1 MRHEGRVIAASF
13 SPDGKWIVTASEDDT
28 ARVWDAR
35 SGKPVGEPMRRL
47 NSFNAASFS
56 PDGKWIVT
64 ASLDHTARVWDSS
77 TFTTQAVDWLMELG
91 ELVGGLHLNPQGL
104 LEPVDKNLPQFRE
117 QLRTLTGD
125 NELSRFGRW
134 FVADPSTR
142 TISPLS
148 SITVPEFVSQRLQE
162 NTSESV
168 EEAYRIDP
176 GNPLIVA
183 SLAKFEK
190 DRDKALFLCRHALKR
205 AQVEGGEPL
214 VEKVRAIVLGAIPDF
229 TE

>member
-1 MRHEGRVIAASF
+1 MRLELGVTAASL
-13 SPDGKWIVTASEDDT
+13 SPDA
-28 ARVWDAR
+28 
-35 SGKPVGEPMRRL
+35 
-47 NSFNAASFS
+47 
-56 PDGKWIVT
+56 
-64 ASLDHTARVWDSS
+64 
-77 TFTTQAVDWLMELG
+77 
-91 ELVGGLHLNPQGL
+91 QGL

-183 SLAKFEK
+183 S
-190 DRDKALFLCRHALKR
+190 
-205 AQVEGGEPL
+205 
-214 VEKVRAIVLGAIPDF
+214 
-229 TE
+229 